1 MKGDA
6 PDTDRAFCA
15 IAKDICGK
23 GIGLVAHHF
32 VMVPEVVICLWSDG
46 EPKLLH
52 AAVRHR
58 REISRG
64 WVRFGVEVNR
74 LVKKNEHPELYRF
87 VELLLGPQPQPEH
100 G

>member
-1 MKGDA
+1 MKGDV
-6 PDTDRAFCA
+6 PDTDRAFSA

-23 GIGLVAHHF
+23 GIGLVTHHF
-32 VMVPEVVICLWSDG
+32 LMTTEVVVCLWSEG

-52 AAVRHR
+52 ATVRHR

-64 WVRFGVEVNR
+64 WVRFGVEVHR

-87 VELLLGPQPQPEH
+87 VELLLGSPPEPEH
-100 G
+100 R